1 MDSVQ
6 TMIDQHERTSSL
18 PFSCLGMCVCLRE
31 WDGRQSELSL
41 CLNEDFLSFSLWGVF
56 PEKGLP
62 SPGGRTSCYRELPGT
77 NTHARVL
84 ASPPPSLTSGQC
96 IYFWSWTAKSI
107 FEIWDISEFS
117 NKSKEISR
125 TQLYTL
131 LTQRRSKTR
140 RSRSSFEKKQNQTGF
155 HIPLL
160 SWSCCARACVFV
172 VEESFSWTSNSSLC
186 CTSESF

>member
-107 FEIWDISEFS
+107 WKSEILVNFQIKAKKSHARNYIHFLPKDALKLDVQDRHSKR
-117 NKSKEISR
+117 NKPKQDFTS
-125 TQLYTL
+125 LY
-131 LTQRRSKTR
+131 
-140 RSRSSFEKKQNQTGF
+140 
-155 HIPLL
+155 
-160 SWSCCARACVFV
+160 WADCVARVRVC
-172 VEESFSWTSNSSLC
+172 L
-186 CTSESF
+186 